1 MKRIPF
7 WAVARELF
15 VDTGGVHY
23 VWLGLLTLYTLL
35 KGGDTMEVI
44 VPLLQNNVMI
54 KAVLGLVVICTILLL
69 VIASTRLIMF
79 YKSKSK
85 KAQDDTKRKEL
96 EDKVDELKDGIKHRE
111 ALMTTTADESVRKML
126 RMQNDAD
133 GLTVKDIEHKID
145 TLLRH

>member
-1 MKRIPF
+1 MKRIPL
-7 WAVARELF
+7 WPVLREIFL
-15 VDTGGVHY
+15 DTGGVHY
-23 VWLGLLTLYTLL
+23 VWLGLLTLYAFL
-35 KGGDTMEVI
+35 KGGDTMEVM

-54 KAVLGLVVICTILLL
+54 KAVLGLVVICLILLL
-69 VIASTRLIMF
+69 VIATTRLIMF

-111 ALMTTTADESVRKML
+111 ALMTTTTDESVRKML